1 MKVKLNLKCHDICFR
16 RFHKNNKSTNYERQ
30 KFVFIVN
37 SMTIIPKNNFKN
49 QYRKSQISGTGNFR
63 DWFHFDLD
71 RPKKN
76 NAIVLETN
84 FKIYKR
90 LWVTPERHGEFL
102 KILKN
107 LLS

>member
-49 QYRKSQISGTGNFR
+49 QYRKSQISGRIGEYSNYLSEVQT
-63 DWFHFDLD
+63 
-71 RPKKN
+71 N
-76 NAIVLETN
+76 NVSCLVTTSFGFVL
-84 FKIYKR
+84 
-90 LWVTPERHGEFL
+90 
-102 KILKN
+102 
-107 LLS
+107 